1 MPSTHPPD
9 EMTFTDRPTAFTA
22 GDRDPDLHGTQP
34 VVSRTTGRVVRP
46 INRQN
51 TSQGL
56 AEGLA
61 GSQERRVNVSQ
72 AERKASVVAGGA
84 MVALGLTRR
93 TPGALLLAGL
103 GGFVV
108 YRGLTGHCSTYEML
122 GRDTAR
128 EDAPL
133 PSAYDESGGH
143 LEEAITIQKPA
154 QGLYDYWRDLTNL
167 TKFMPHLR
175 SVTPLDEVRSRWVM
189 DGPAGT
195 TLEYDAEV
203 INDDDGRNI
212 SWRSTGH
219 ADVNNAGSV
228 RFVDAPGGRGTVVR
242 MSIDYIPPVGG
253 KLAAKV
259 AHFLGLDNAGSVRE
273 SLRRFKQLMEAGE
286 IATTSGQPAGA
297 GRSE

>member
-1 MPSTHPPD
+1 MPSTYPPD
-9 EMTFTDRPTAFTA
+9 EMTFTDRPTAATA
-22 GDRDPDLHGTQP
+22 VGHDPGKHGTEP
-34 VVSRTTGRVVRP
+34 IVSRTTGRVVRP
-46 INRQN
+46 VGRQQ

-56 AEGLA
+56 GEGIS
-61 GSQERRVNVSQ
+61 GERRVNISQ

-84 MVALGLTRR
+84 MLALGLTRR

-103 GGFVV
+103 GGLVV
-108 YRGLTGHCSTYEML
+108 YRGLTGHCSTYDLL

-128 EDAPL
+128 EDAPM
-133 PSAYDESGGH
+133 PQDYQERGGH
-143 LEEAITIQKPA
+143 VEEAITVNRPA
-154 QGLYDYWRDLTNL
+154 QELYDYWRDLTNL
-167 TKFMPHLR
+167 VKFMPHLKAI
-175 SVTPLDEVRSRWVM
+175 TPLDDVRSRWVM
-189 DGPAGT
+189 HGPAGT

-203 INDDDGRNI
+203 INDDDGRLI

-253 KLAAKV
+253 KFVAKV
-259 AHFLGLDNAGSVRE
+259 AHALGLDNAGSVRE

-286 IATTSGQPAGA
+286 IATTRGQSAGA